1 MFDILTVTPNESN
14 KSTKKKK
21 MELTLV
27 EFENYDTDSIV
38 KQALQW
44 TLQGHRGRQRPSNTW
59 KRDLE
64 KKTSEKKRGQP
75 EREKGGERE
84 AGAQER
90 TGWRRVSVTSE
101 L

>member
-1 MFDILTVTPNESN
+1 
-14 KSTKKKK
+14 

-64 KKTSEKKRGQP
+64 KKHRKRNVDSQR
-75 EREKGGERE
+75 ERKGERE
-84 AGAQER
+84 PGAQER